1 MWQLINREN
10 GKCQENNKKL
20 KKKKIGNN
28 IISNP
33 TENAE
38 KRNKYFKI
46 LWQNWYSKILTK
58 GVTIFQDKK

>member
-1 MWQLINREN
+1 MANV
-10 GKCQENNKKL
+10 KKMI
-20 KKKKIGNN
+20 KNWKKKIGNN

-46 LWQNWYSKILTK
+46 LWQNWYSKTLTK